1 MANQD
6 LFFDITK
13 QGTEQEKQQYI
24 ISRVGDGGL
33 KAITIT
39 VYSNGRP
46 YNITDLTQVF
56 EGVKP
61 DGERIID
68 TTGGLV
74 LDPRN
79 GVFRY
84 ILPQQ
89 ASTAEGDYQQ
99 AFFKLKRGEQ
109 TDSSLEVRIRVLKNK
124 VEFGINSESYFT
136 EYQKELERLRTTVN
150 TGIEELKHT
159 AEATE
164 VKINSEVETAK
175 ALDTQLKAL
184 QSAINSN
191 QLATREDLTSQIKP
205 LSDQVVAFTNSLE
218 TTKDTVNANVQKL
231 VDTKM
236 DAGVAPGVL
245 SNPANITKSGNYYY
259 NSSTQGLPTLNGSNA
274 NGIIQAVMRDENNGM
289 LSILGTGLTREKYK
303 GKLYDRWKS
312 STPILLWSGRASSGD
327 TVQLKDDV
335 HNYGQLI
342 INVTFTSNRHA
353 THFVTVPNNGET
365 LYLNNIGLRS
375 SGNGYKNGYLDE
387 LSILFKDNNR
397 IQVVKSLLATDGEQA
412 INSDTAITAIYGIY

>member
-1 MANQD
+1 
-6 LFFDITK
+6 
-13 QGTEQEKQQYI
+13 
-24 ISRVGDGGL
+24 
-33 KAITIT
+33 
-39 VYSNGRP
+39 
-46 YNITDLTQVF
+46 
-56 EGVKP
+56 
-61 DGERIID
+61 
-68 TTGGLV
+68 
-74 LDPRN
+74 
-79 GVFRY
+79 
-84 ILPQQ
+84 
-89 ASTAEGDYQQ
+89 
-99 AFFKLKRGEQ
+99 
-109 TDSSLEVRIRVLKNK
+109 
-124 VEFGINSESYFT
+124 
-136 EYQKELERLRTTVN
+136 
-150 TGIEELKHT
+150 
-159 AEATE
+159 
-164 VKINSEVETAK
+164 
-175 ALDTQLKAL
+175 
-184 QSAINSN
+184 
-191 QLATREDLTSQIKP
+191 
-205 LSDQVVAFTNSLE
+205 
-218 TTKDTVNANVQKL
+218 
-231 VDTKM
+231 M

-289 LSILGTGLTREKYK
+289 LSILVTGLTREKYK
-303 GKLYDRWKS
+303 GK
-312 STPILLWSGRASSGD
+312 LWSGRASSGD